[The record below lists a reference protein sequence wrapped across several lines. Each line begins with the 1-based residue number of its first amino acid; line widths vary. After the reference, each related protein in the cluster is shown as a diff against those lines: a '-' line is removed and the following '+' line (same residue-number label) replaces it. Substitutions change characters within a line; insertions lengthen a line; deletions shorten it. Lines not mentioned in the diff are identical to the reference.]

1 MKFIA
6 CKKKKKAITIS
17 SKTKQAW
24 EDGIRIFNFWNMGG
38 INDIFADVPIP
49 FQLARISYMNYSI
62 KLSKIVA

>member
-6 CKKKKKAITIS
+6 CKKKAITIS

-38 INDIFADVPIP
+38 ISDIFADVPIP

>member
-6 CKKKKKAITIS
+6 CKKKAITFS

-24 EDGIRIFNFWNMGG
+24 EDGIRIFKFWNMGG

>member
-6 CKKKKKAITIS
+6 CNKKKAITFS

-49 FQLARISYMNYSI
+49 FQLARISCMNYSI

>member
-6 CKKKKKAITIS
+6 CKKKAITIS

-24 EDGIRIFNFWNMGG
+24 EDGIRIFKFWNMGG

>member
-6 CKKKKKAITIS
+6 CKKKKAITIS

-38 INDIFADVPIP
+38 INDKFADVPIP

>member
-6 CKKKKKAITIS
+6 CKKKKAITFS
-17 SKTKQAW
+17 LKTKQAW